1 MSEEV
6 ITIENNL
13 EEEKDIKQEEET
25 TATSYEEIMK
35 QIEEGKI
42 DVEDTKKDYAA
53 ELNELVKNSLTEK
66 DYENFTAPEL
76 SDDDFKKIEA
86 TEDEIKLYKTARIL
100 ENDKE
105 DKLDVENYVSKEV
118 LDIIFKELDIT
129 TVKNTKDDRNKA
141 IKAFIL
147 FKAYEM
153 YIELENNNFNEK
165 LKEINM
171 GVDVDEI
178 LKAWFK
184 SNNDLF
190 GITEDLEF
198 LEEAE
203 DNKFSIGR
211 DAYKRTLT
219 LEDLIEKAKSI
230 TLKKLIKECSDKR
243 YKRHIDRFNLLIRHH
258 LRYDHSSV
266 DKDSK
271 TTNCESVPLYTS
283 LIVGMLIKLYPEDKE
298 TFEQIIKLDNKDK
311 RFSRSIVVLTSLV
324 TNTLD
329 LSSGDVV
336 EPYFINMHL
345 YMISNIPTLSDTSD
359 KCTRRIADA
368 IYEIMKIILKK
379 ENSHGRN

>member
-1 MSEEV
+1 MEEEV

-13 EEEKDIKQEEET
+13 EEEKNIKQEEELT
-25 TATSYEEIMK
+25 TAASYEDIMK
-35 QIEEGKI
+35 QIEEGNS
-42 DVEDTKKDYAA
+42 DVEDAKKDYAA

-66 DYENFTAPEL
+66 DYENFTVPEL
-76 SDDDFKKIEA
+76 SDEEFKTINASEDD
-86 TEDEIKLYKTARIL
+86 IKLYKTARIL

-105 DKLDVENYVSKEV
+105 DKLDVESYVSKEV

-129 TVKNTKDDRNKA
+129 TVKNTKEDRNKA

-153 YIELENNNFNEK
+153 YIELENNNFADK
-165 LKEINM
+165 LKEISTDVN
-171 GVDVDEI
+171 VDEI

-190 GITEDLEF
+190 GIGEDLEF
-198 LEEAE
+198 LEETE

-211 DAYKRTLT
+211 DAYKRSLT

-258 LRYDHSSV
+258 LRYESYS

-271 TTNCESVPLYTS
+271 TTNCENVPLYTS
-283 LIVGMLIKLYPEDKE
+283 LIIGMLIKLYPEDKE
-298 TFEQIIKLDNKDK
+298 TFEQIIKLDNEDR

-324 TNTLD
+324 SNTLD
-329 LSSGDVV
+329 LGSGDVV
-336 EPYFINMHL
+336 EPYFINMNL
-345 YMISNIPTLSDTSD
+345 YMISNIPTLSDTSN

-379 ENSHGRN
+379 GE

>member
-1 MSEEV
+1 MNEEV

-13 EEEKDIKQEEET
+13 EEEKDTKQEEEI
-25 TATSYEEIMK
+25 TATSYEDIMK
-35 QIEEGKI
+35 QIEEGNA

-66 DYENFTAPEL
+66 DYENFTVPEL
-76 SDDDFKKIEA
+76 SDEDFKKIEA

-141 IKAFIL
+141 IKAFTL

-190 GITEDLEF
+190 GITEDLEL
-198 LEEAE
+198 LEETE

-258 LRYDHSSV
+258 LKYDHNTAN
-266 DKDSK
+266 KDSK
-271 TTNCESVPLYTS
+271 TTNCENVPLYTS

-368 IYEIMKIILKK
+368 IYEIMKIILNK
-379 ENSHGRN
+379 E